1 MSQSVL
7 ERTDSF
13 ADSDANR
20 HARPLKHAKRLTL
33 TQPLDLE
40 LGGRLSEVT
49 VTYETY
55 GRLSPSRDNAVLIC
69 HALSGDSHVASHD
82 DQDDPGWWDMRCR
95 SRQVDRHGPILCHL
109 PKHPRRMP
117 RHDRPQCD

>member
-40 LGGRLSEVT
+40 LGERLSEVT

-69 HALSGDSHVASHD
+69 HALDQRIALDTESGLTIDR
-82 DQDDPGWWDMRCR
+82 DPNSNADVGIFVLGR
-95 SRQVDRHGPILCHL
+95 
-109 PKHPRRMP
+109 
-117 RHDRPQCD
+117 